1 MFGIE
6 CNSRPLAKNSLH
18 FLFFKP
24 QNIESGHRRDRNDT
38 FEILRFDIQN
48 GNYFILKKLVL
59 IISISLFVFF
69 CVISCLLLDLL
80 QYAEMP
86 ANSNKTDSIVMIKP
100 GQRFTAT
107 LNGLKNAGVIKNPIK
122 FEMLARIKRYDKKI
136 KAGEYLLSSSM
147 PPIKI
152 LETLASGKVRLY
164 KMTVP
169 EGYNMRQI
177 ASIVARAK
185 FATETNFL
193 SAATDSSF
201 VHELGIDAET
211 LEGYLFPDTYYFPKN
226 ITSKKIITTM
236 VKRFRSIF
244 TPEFNKQAKKLN
256 LTIHQV
262 VTLASIIEKET
273 GASFERPIISSVFHN
288 RLRKRMR
295 LESDPTVIYCIK
307 NFDGNIT
314 RKHLSEQ
321 TPYNTYQI
329 RGLPPGPIA
338 NPGLKA
344 IEAALFPEDTNFLY
358 FVSKRDRTHKFSTNI
373 ADHNIAVKK
382 YQLRK

>member
-1 MFGIE
+1 M
-6 CNSRPLAKNSLH
+6 RK
-18 FLFFKP
+18 FL
-24 QNIESGHRRDRNDT
+24 
-38 FEILRFDIQN
+38 
-48 GNYFILKKLVL
+48 L
-59 IISISLFVFF
+59 IISISLFVLF
-69 CVISCLLLDLL
+69 CAISCLVLHLL
-80 QYAEMP
+80 QYAEIP
-86 ANSNKTDSIVMIKP
+86 ANSNKTDRIVVIKP
-100 GQRFTAT
+100 GQGFTAT
-107 LNGLKNAGVIKNPIK
+107 LNSLKNAGVIKNPIK
-122 FEMLARIKRYDKKI
+122 FEMVARIKRYDKKI
-136 KAGEYLLSSSM
+136 QAGEYLLSSSM

-169 EGYNMRQI
+169 EGYNLRQI
-177 ASIVARAK
+177 ASIIVRAK
-185 FATETNFL
+185 LETETSFL
-193 SAATDSSF
+193 NAATDSSF

-211 LEGYLFPDTYYFPKN
+211 LEGYLFPDTYYFPKD

-236 VKRFRSIF
+236 VKQFRSIF
-244 TPEFNKQAKKLN
+244 TPKFNNQAKKLN

-273 GASFERPIISSVFHN
+273 GAPFERPIISSVFHN

-295 LESDPTVIYCIK
+295 LESDPTVIYGIK

-358 FVSKRDRTHKFSTNI
+358 FVSKQDRTHKFSTNI
-373 ADHNIAVKK
+373 ADHNRAVRK
-382 YQLRK
+382 YQLRR